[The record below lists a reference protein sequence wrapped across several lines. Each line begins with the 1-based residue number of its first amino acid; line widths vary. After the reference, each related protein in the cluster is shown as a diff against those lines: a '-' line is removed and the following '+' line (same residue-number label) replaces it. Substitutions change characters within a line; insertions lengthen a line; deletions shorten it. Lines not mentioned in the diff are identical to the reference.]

1 MKNITIIF
9 FLVCLSGCSP
19 EFQSQLKNL
28 FFADDK
34 PPAIQTEVVQH
45 ESPRKG
51 EECNDDDYKKLVLKI
66 IKDEILEQS
75 NINETK
81 FVIQPEFDILTIESQ
96 DELRTVCDARILY
109 SYPKEIDNKSQYKL
123 SIKFQI
129 QKNELVKNQNVITV
143 LYADLG
149 KLISFN
155 EGYNSK
161 KEDYLFEKLQV
172 KRVKPNETNGT
183 IENINFNVMKQS
195 LLLNDWNEDSTFT
208 NCKYEKDG
216 ESTRCSYRFI
226 KKNYELIVRTLR
238 NDECFICSKKPEI
251 IYITNLND
259 NNSITN

>member
-19 EFQSQLKNL
+19 EFQSKLKNL
-28 FFADDK
+28 LFAEDK
-34 PPAIQTEVVQH
+34 PPAIQTEVVEH
-45 ESPRKG
+45 EAPKKG
-51 EECNDDDYKKLVLKI
+51 EECNDDDFKQLVLKI

-75 NINETK
+75 NIKESK

-96 DELRTVCDARILY
+96 DELKTVCDARIVY

-143 LYADLG
+143 LYADFG

-161 KEDYLFEKLQV
+161 KEDFLFEKLQV
-172 KRVKPNETNGT
+172 KKVKPSESNG
-183 IENINFNVMKQS
+183 IVENINFNVMKQS
-195 LLLNDWNEDSTFT
+195 LLLNDWNMDEQSTKCNFDKVGDFT
-208 NCKYEKDG
+208 Q
-216 ESTRCSYRFI
+216 CSYRFT
-226 KKNYELIVRTLR
+226 KKSYEVSLTTRR
-238 NDECFICSKKPEI
+238 QNECLFCTKKPEVVFSSGI
-251 IYITNLND
+251 FEN
-259 NNSITN
+259 

>member
-75 NINETK
+75 NIKESK
-81 FVIQPEFDILTIESQ
+81 FVIQPEFDILTLESQ
-96 DELRTVCDARILY
+96 NELKTVCNARIIY

-123 SIKFQI
+123 NIKYEI
-129 QKNELVKNQNVITV
+129 QKNELIKNQNVVTV

-149 KLISFN
+149 RLISFN

-161 KEDYLFEKLQV
+161 KEDFLFEKLQI
-172 KRVKPNETNGT
+172 KRIKPNETNGT
-183 IENINFNVMKQS
+183 IENVNFIVMKQS
-195 LLLNDWNEDSTFT
+195 LLLNDWNMAEQSTKCNFDKVGDFT
-208 NCKYEKDG
+208 Q
-216 ESTRCSYRFI
+216 CSYRFI
-226 KKNYELIVRTLR
+226 KNLYELTIITRR
-238 NDECFICSKKPEI
+238 ANECLICSKKSEY
-251 IYITNLND
+251 IYITMIGDL
-259 NNSITN
+259 

>member
-51 EECNDDDYKKLVLKI
+51 EECNDDDYKELVLKI

-172 KRVKPNETNGT
+172 KRVKPNEVNGSV
-183 IENINFNVMKQS
+183 ENIDFNVMKQS
-195 LLLNDWNEDSTFT
+195 LLLNDWNFDEQSNKCNFDKFGDFT
-208 NCKYEKDG
+208 QC
-216 ESTRCSYRFI
+216 TYRFT
-226 KKNYELIVRTLR
+226 KKNYEVAVITRR
-238 NDECFICSKKPEI
+238 KNECLFCSKKPEE
-251 IYITNLND
+251 IYSTNVN
-259 NNSITN
+259 